1 MGLREEVKGESR
13 YREELL
19 GEVIPFWEGHGIDRE
34 HGGVL
39 TGLDREGKLIDDDKA
54 VWLQGRAAWT
64 FGRLYNKV
72 EKREEWLEYSR
83 ETLKFIRER
92 CRSESG
98 KLYFQVTR
106 EGEPLRMRRYYF
118 SECFAA
124 MGSAVYAKASGEG
137 RAAEE
142 AVEYF
147 RRYLSSLKEG
157 GVEAKVDARTRPM
170 RGSATQMML
179 IVVSQELREVFGDE
193 EVEGRRYSE
202 WIDSGVE
209 EIEKYLYKPEEKVLM
224 EVVGKNGEVLDHFD
238 GRTLNPG
245 HAIECAWFILHEA
258 KKRGDR
264 HLKELGL
271 SILDCMWERGWDK
284 EYGGLH
290 SYTDL
295 RGHPVQEY
303 NADMKFW
310 WPHNEAEIAM
320 LLAWDMTGEE
330 KYLGWYRQVR
340 DWSRKTFRDAEYGE
354 WYGYAHRDGTI
365 STQLKGNMWKGPFH
379 LPRMLMYCGELL
391 GDLPGGEK

>member
-1 MGLREEVKGESR
+1 MATKEELREESR
-13 YREELL
+13 YRDELL
-19 GEVIPFWEGHGIDRE
+19 GEVMPFWEGHGIDHE
-34 HGGVL
+34 YGGML
-39 TGLDREGKLIDDDKA
+39 TCLDREGRLIDDDKA

-64 FGRLYNKV
+64 FSRLYSRV
-72 EKREEWLEYSR
+72 EKRGEWLENAK
-83 ETLKFIRER
+83 EILKFIREH

-106 EGEPLRMRRYYF
+106 SGEPLRMRRYYF

-124 MGSAVYAKASGEG
+124 MGSAVYAKASGDG

-147 RRYLSSLKEG
+147 RRYLGSMKEG
-157 GVEAKVDARTRPM
+157 GVEAKVDAGTRPM

-179 IVVSQELREVFGDE
+179 IVVSQELREALGDE
-193 EVEGRRYSE
+193 EVEGKRYSE
-202 WIDSGVE
+202 WIDSGVR
-209 EIEKYLYKPEEKVLM
+209 EIEEYLYKPEEKVLM
-224 EVVGKNGEVLDHFD
+224 EAGGTDGETVAHFE

-258 KKRGDR
+258 KRRGEK

-310 WPHNEAEIAM
+310 WPHNEAEIAT
-320 LLAWDMTGEE
+320 LLAWEMTGEE
-330 KYLGWYRQVR
+330 KYLGRYRQVR

-365 STQLKGNMWKGPFH
+365 STQLKGNLWKGAFH

-391 GDLPGGEK
+391 GDLPGEAK